1 VVKIVQIRLSE
12 AEAMALQDDEEDRI
26 NFDER

>member
-1 VVKIVQIRLSE
+1 LSE

-26 NFDER
+26 NFDERSEVVLAIY